1 MSAAKTT
8 EQTVKINNWVLGL
21 TGGIGCGKTAVSNM
35 FEELGITIVD
45 ADIIARQVVA
55 PNTIGLNK
63 IVSYFGNEIL
73 MPDGTLNR
81 AVLRERIFANN
92 DDKEWLNEL
101 LHPLIRNKILT
112 DLNTATSTYVV
123 LVAPLLFV
131 NSLDKYCNQTL
142 LIDVPNSVQIE
153 RTTQRDNVSVEQV
166 KSIIAA
172 QMPREHKQQK
182 ADAILN
188 NDRDLAL
195 VKTDLLRLHKNYL
208 QLALKNITVK
218 TA

>member
-1 MSAAKTT
+1 MSVTKAT
-8 EQTVKINNWVLGL
+8 EQTAKINNWVLGL

-35 FEELGITIVD
+35 FEELGINIVD

-55 PNTIGLNK
+55 PNTIGLNE

-73 MPDGTLNR
+73 LPDGALNR
-81 AVLRERIFANN
+81 SVLRERIFANT
-92 DDKEWLNEL
+92 DDKEWLNKL

-112 DLNTATSTYVV
+112 DLNTATSAYVV
-123 LVAPLLFV
+123 LVAPLLFE

-188 NDRDLAL
+188 NNRDLAL
-195 VKTDLLRLHKNYL
+195 VKTDLLLLHKNYL
-208 QLALKNITVK
+208 QLVLKNITVK
-218 TA
+218 TT

>member
-1 MSAAKTT
+1 MGTT
-8 EQTVKINNWVLGL
+8 RVAEQTAKINNWVLGL
-21 TGGIGCGKTAVSNM
+21 TGGIGCGKTAVSNI
-35 FEELGITIVD
+35 FEELGITIID

-55 PNTIGLNK
+55 PNTIGLNE

-73 MPDGTLNR
+73 LPNGTLNR
-81 AVLRERIFANN
+81 AVLRERIFANT
-92 DDKEWLNEL
+92 DDKEWLNKL

-112 DLNTATSTYVV
+112 DLNTATSAYVV
-123 LVAPLLFV
+123 LVAPLLFE

-208 QLALKNITVK
+208 QLALKNITIK
-218 TA
+218 TT

>member
-1 MSAAKTT
+1 MSVTKAT

-21 TGGIGCGKTAVSNM
+21 TGGIGCGKTAISNM
-35 FEELGITIVD
+35 LAELGITIVD
-45 ADIIARQVVA
+45 ADIIARQVVE
-55 PNTIGLNK
+55 PNTIGLNE

-73 MPDGTLNR
+73 LPDGTLNR

-92 DDKEWLNEL
+92 DDKEWLNGL

-112 DLNTATSTYVV
+112 DLNTATSAYVV
-123 LVAPLLFV
+123 LVAPLLFE

-153 RTTQRDNVSVEQV
+153 RTTQRDNVSAEQV

-188 NDRDLAL
+188 NNRDLAL

-208 QLALKNITVK
+208 QIVLKNITVK
-218 TA
+218 TT

>member
-55 PNTIGLNK
+55 PNTVGLNK

-73 MPDGTLNR
+73 LPDGTLNR

-123 LVAPLLFV
+123 LVAPLLFE

>member
-55 PNTIGLNK
+55 PNTVGLNK

-73 MPDGTLNR
+73 LPDGTLNR

-123 LVAPLLFV
+123 LVAPLLFE

-218 TA
+218 TT

>member
-8 EQTVKINNWVLGL
+8 EQTVKINNWVLGF

-81 AVLRERIFANN
+81 AVLREHIFANN
-92 DDKEWLNEL
+92 DDKQWLNKL

-123 LVAPLLFV
+123 LVAPLLFE